1 MTHLSYSLDANVG
14 EGQHVEHT
22 MSEDDPGH
30 GKDPEA
36 VQTSDG
42 GRRGVGVHHSRYVGA
57 QGKGTKHFVLF

>member
-1 MTHLSYSLDANVG
+1 MTHLSYSFDANVG

-42 GRRGVGVHHSRYVGA
+42 GR
-57 QGKGTKHFVLF
+57 